1 MPTTRRKSRSSAQ
14 IREIL
19 TELKHSGLSQREFA
33 LRRNLPLSTLTNWL
47 RKHRTTS
54 AVPNQP
60 EIIPVGRI
68 CDPSPVL
75 EIEFPG
81 GEILRIGNGCLG
93 EDLRTVLAEL
103 RRC

>member
-1 MPTTRRKSRSSAQ
+1 MPAKKRKFRSIAQ

-19 TELKHSGLSQREFA
+19 AELRGSGLSQRDFA
-33 LRRNLPLSTLTNWL
+33 LSRNLPLSTLTYWI
-47 RKHRTTS
+47 RKHGPTPP
-54 AVPNQP
+54 VPNQP